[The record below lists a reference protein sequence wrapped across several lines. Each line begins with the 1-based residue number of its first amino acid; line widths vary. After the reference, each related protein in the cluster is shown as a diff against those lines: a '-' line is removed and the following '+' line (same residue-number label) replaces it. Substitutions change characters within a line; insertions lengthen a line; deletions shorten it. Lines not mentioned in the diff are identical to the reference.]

1 MEIRGLNTRY
11 LRPAAYLATAI
22 LVLLW
27 PLRPGATAQNPQ
39 LQERLAEVKQASD
52 LNKLALLQYSWQEQQ
67 TISIKGKVRKQNLF
81 LVKLGPNGKPQK
93 TPIEAGDDSSSDGGR
108 QHGIKHRIKEKK
120 KEEYEDY
127 AQQIA
132 ELAQG
137 YAQPDS
143 AKLQQLYQ
151 QGFVMIGS
159 AGAPDE
165 VRLVIQNYVKQGD
178 SVTIVFNRAQ
188 KAIQNIQVSS
198 YLSAPSDV
206 VKIAVQFAQLSD
218 GTNHVSNVLVNGVS
232 KELNVE
238 MQNSNYQKQ

>member
-1 MEIRGLNTRY
+1 MEIRGLNTRH
-11 LRPAAYLATAI
+11 LRPAAYLATVI
-22 LVLLW
+22 LAFLW
-27 PLRPGATAQNPQ
+27 LRPGAAAQNPQ

-81 LVKLGPNGKPQK
+81 LVKLGPDGKPQK
-93 TPIEAGDDSSSDGGR
+93 TPIDAGDDSSDGGR
-108 QHGIKHRIKEKK
+108 QHGIKHRIKERK

-137 YAQPDS
+137 YSQPDS

-165 VRLVIQNYVKQGD
+165 LRLVIQNYVKQGD

-188 KAIQNIQVSS
+188 KAIQNITVSS
-198 YLSAPSDV
+198 YLSDPSDA
-206 VKIAVQFAQLSD
+206 VKIAVQFAPLPD